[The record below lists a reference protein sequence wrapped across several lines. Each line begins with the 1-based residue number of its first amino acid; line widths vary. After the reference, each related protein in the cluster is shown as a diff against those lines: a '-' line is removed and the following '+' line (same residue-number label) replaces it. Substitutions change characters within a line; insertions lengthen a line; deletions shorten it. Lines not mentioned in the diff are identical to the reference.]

1 MQQEW
6 QETIRNTGGDG
17 TAQRTLK
24 HSRRNCLSATSYY
37 TPINKDRDGLTRWRC
52 HRGTSANE
60 GLHQKLRR
68 LVRGPGFPFL
78 DLIKRMPKRKRGEG
92 ND

>member
-1 MQQEW
+1 M
-6 QETIRNTGGDG
+6 
-17 TAQRTLK
+17 ALHKATLK
-24 HSRRNCLSATSYY
+24 HIRRNCLSGIPLTSYY